1 MVTSAGA
8 GFGPGVGSNRAP
20 WFVLQHVDFEGPGS
34 IAPVL
39 AERGVEVRVA
49 RLDTGDPLPRVDA
62 LSGLVVMGGPMG
74 VGDER
79 TYEWLAPERT
89 LLAEAVARGVPV
101 LAACLG
107 AQQLA
112 AALGAEVRRGPAPE
126 IGPGQVALTAA
137 GRRDRVFGPE
147 YGGLSDGE
155 VPCFHWHGDTFD
167 LPDGAVHLA
176 ATAAY
181 PHQAFRVGELA
192 YALQFHVEVDGALAD
207 GWRRELPDGVTL
219 SATQVARIE
228 ATGRRLI
235 GRFVDVALG
244 SGGQDVG
251 SAASRSSSVV
261 P

>member
-1 MVTSAGA
+1 MTTSV
-8 GFGPGVGSNRAP
+8 GPGPGPGPGPGLGP
-20 WFVLQHVDFEGPGS
+20 WSVVQHVDFEGPGS

-39 AERGVEVRVA
+39 AERGVEVRVT
-49 RLDTGDPLPRVDA
+49 RLDSGDPLPRVDA

-74 VGDER
+74 VGDEH

-89 LLAEAVARGVPV
+89 LLADAVARGIPV
-101 LAACLG
+101 LAVCLG

-126 IGPGQVALTAA
+126 IGPGQVVLTDA

-176 ATAAY
+176 ATAAF

-192 YALQFHVEVDGALAD
+192 YGLQFHVEVNEALAA
-207 GWRRELPDGVTL
+207 GWRPELPDGVTL
-219 SATQVARIE
+219 SAAQVAGIE
-228 ATGRRLI
+228 ATGRRLL
-235 GRFVDVALG
+235 GRFVDLALG
-244 SGGQDVG
+244 SG
-251 SAASRSSSVV
+251 S
-261 P
+261 